1 MGVSKSKSGVSSEF
15 FLSEDAVFFL
25 FERDVALLHH
35 VRIVA
40 SRVEVGAPV
49 FGIEVEAGLRVGA
62 AGGDVGTQ
70 SESFALLA
78 IQLALAACEDVLGV
92 AAGGTILHNDT
103 SCYLLRVD
111 DFVLMT
117 TCYLAL
123 RAVGNCV

>member
-1 MGVSKSKSGVSSEF
+1 MLF
-15 FLSEDAVFFL
+15 F
-25 FERDVALLHH
+25 FERDLTLLHH

-111 DFVLMT
+111 DYVLFSPAG
-117 TCYLAL
+117 CW
-123 RAVGNCV
+123 

>member
-78 IQLALAACEDVLGV
+78 IQLALAACRV
-92 AAGGTILHNDT
+92 ACNTACAGRL
-103 SCYLLRVD
+103 
-111 DFVLMT
+111 
-117 TCYLAL
+117 
-123 RAVGNCV
+123 